1 MTHRDGVTEMFVPG
15 FQFESVA
22 EKLRDLSAAV
32 STSSTLKIQLKFKYN
47 TVQNQPDS
55 LRLIEK
61 SHYMFYCKLGYVK
74 SHE

>member
-32 STSSTLKIQLKFKYN
+32 STSSTLKIQLTFKYN
-47 TVQNQPDS
+47 TVQNHS